1 MFDRILK
8 CVENWYKQI
17 MMMANI
23 NNVANLLLVN
33 PASSTTT
40 QHLKTSSRSIIF
52 WRRFNVLENGSIKFK
67 TSGNRIFFLSRVYGI
82 CTWEA
87 FMGYLY
93 YGILRFSFVFYL
105 FLKVDFQSRITEP
118 CYTWDEAFC
127 HNSFRLSAINYCQKE
142 FYLIWL
148 QLFDCI

>member
-40 QHLKTSSRSIIF
+40 QRLKTSSRSIIF
-52 WRRFNVLENGSIKFK
+52 WRRFNVLEN
-67 TSGNRIFFLSRVYGI
+67 VYAI

-105 FLKVDFQSRITEP
+105 FLKVNFHSRITEP

-127 HNSFRLSAINYCQKE
+127 HNSFRLSTINYCQKE